1 MRGHKPIV
9 GFLVASCDCNN
20 MSEKKFSGEEEPETK
35 PKHLRENATCVL
47 KGLTAASESSVTKED
62 PQAASLIAE
71 TAISTKEDPEP
82 LTTSKSRIKT
92 LVTKDAPSMP
102 QVLRMTLRDKSL
114 WDKFI
119 DSTKGMTPHKIWE
132 ALNGEKQRLSQKMKA
147 GQKLTQEECDFLNKK
162 FLRDIEKVL
171 NNFKD
176 RVLAELEITPKDTP
190 ETIAFKLELTEQFI
204 EWLSDLFKW
213 LFKKIKGIFES
224 VKNEHETCMQ
234 EAKELFDFL
243 WSLFK

>member
-1 MRGHKPIV
+1 
-9 GFLVASCDCNN
+9 
-20 MSEKKFSGEEEPETK
+20 MSGKKFSGEAMPETK
-35 PKHLRENATCVL
+35 PNSLIEEFETATCIPMAKEEPEIVL
-47 KGLTAASESSVTKED
+47 NPKPMIDLIGQTATSESKEAAVTT
-62 PQAASLIAE
+62 E
-71 TAISTKEDPEP
+71 TAG
-82 LTTSKSRIKT
+82 TSKPT
-92 LVTKDAPSMP
+92 FVANDAPPMP
-102 QVLRMTLRDKSL
+102 QVLRMTLREKSL

-190 ETIAFKLELTEQFI
+190 EIVAFKLDLTEQFI
-204 EWLSDLFKW
+204 KWLSDLFEW
-213 LFKKIKGIFES
+213 LFKKIEGIFES